1 MDNEKLVELV
11 TAAVMRRLEA
21 GALAEKE
28 PSNIPCKK
36 ALAIFT
42 GGTIGLEESLRE
54 LKKIQD
60 LQVEVSVVLSAAAEK
75 IIGIDRIKEHLGSR
89 ITFVTTESP
98 YPGTLLREADF
109 ILVPVL
115 TQNTAAKLAY
125 TLADTLASTV
135 IMQGLMLGKPVLA
148 AMNAADPQDSWRVQK
163 NMGKSSPAL
172 SESLRQNLKKIE
184 GYGIQLMHV
193 DQLAMGSQKI
203 MERLAKKTSES
214 QQSQSQVAGG
224 GKKIILDAAAI
235 EVAASNGLTR
245 IAIPKNAIVTPLA
258 RDLARD
264 HGIEILQELG

>member
-11 TAAVMRRLEA
+11 TAAVMRQLGA
-21 GALAEKE
+21 GVLAAKE
-28 PSNIPCKK
+28 QSSIPCKK
-36 ALAIFT
+36 ALVIFT

-54 LKKIQD
+54 LQKIQA
-60 LQVEVSVVLSAAAEK
+60 LQVEMSVVLSAAAEK
-75 IIGIDRIKEHLGSR
+75 IIGMERIKEQLGSH
-89 ITFVTTESP
+89 ITFVTAQSP
-98 YPGTLLREADF
+98 YPGNLLREADF
-109 ILVPVL
+109 LLVPVL

-135 IMQGLMLGKPVLA
+135 IMQGLMLGKPILA

-184 GYGIQLMHV
+184 GYGIQLAHV
-193 DQLAMGSQKI
+193 EQLAMNSQKI
-203 MERLAKKTSES
+203 MERLAKKASEN

-224 GKKIILDAAAI
+224 GKKSILDAAAI
-235 EVAASNGLTR
+235 EVAASSGLTR
-245 IAIPKNAIVTPLA
+245 IVVPKNGIITPLA

-264 HGIEILQELG
+264 HGIEIVQELN